1 MPSGAIG
8 PLRSETGA
16 LEDKVLWRVL
26 VAIVAGE
33 ESRSDQLRAEK
44 VGEVGAAVYGGGQ
57 RRRIELEGDKVLR
70 PAKG

>member
-8 PLRSETGA
+8 PLSSETGA

-33 ESRSDQLRAEK
+33 ERRGDQLGAEK
-44 VGEVGAAVYGGGQ
+44 VGEVRVYEGGQ
-57 RRRIELEGDKVLR
+57 RIWIELEGDKVLR
-70 PAKG
+70 PANG

>member
-1 MPSGAIG
+1 MPSGATG

-33 ESRSDQLRAEK
+33 EGRSDQLEIKRVVKQE
-44 VGEVGAAVYGGGQ
+44 
-57 RRRIELEGDKVLR
+57 RIVNDKED
-70 PAKG
+70 G

>member
-1 MPSGAIG
+1 MPSGATG

-33 ESRSDQLRAEK
+33 ERRSDQLGVKK
-44 VGEVGAAVYGGGQ
+44 VGGSKSVW
-57 RRRIELEGDKVLR
+57 RRTKKTDRAGR
-70 PAKG
+70 

>member
-1 MPSGAIG
+1 MPSGATG
-8 PLRSETGA
+8 PLRLETGA

-33 ESRSDQLRAEK
+33 EERSDQLGFEK
-44 VGEVGAAVYGGGQ
+44 VGKVGMYGGAQ

-70 PAKG
+70 PANG

>member
-1 MPSGAIG
+1 MPSGATG

-26 VAIVAGE
+26 VAILAGE
-33 ESRSDQLRAEK
+33 ERRNDQLEVEK
-44 VGEVGAAVYGGGQ
+44 VGEVGVYRGGQ

-70 PAKG
+70 PANG

>member
-1 MPSGAIG
+1 MPSGATG

-33 ESRSDQLRAEK
+33 ERRSGQLGVEK
-44 VGEVGAAVYGGGQ
+44 IGEPGLCGGGQ

-70 PAKG
+70 PANG

>member
-1 MPSGAIG
+1 MPSGATG

-26 VAIVAGE
+26 VAIVACKGG
-33 ESRSDQLRAEK
+33 RRDQVEVEKVREVGVNAEK
-44 VGEVGAAVYGGGQ
+44 Q
-57 RRRIELEGDKVLR
+57 RRRMELEGDKLLR

>member
-8 PLRSETGA
+8 PLSSETGA

-26 VAIVAGE
+26 VAILAGE
-33 ESRSDQLRAEK
+33 ERRSDQLQLGVEK
-44 VGEVGAAVYGGGQ
+44 VGEVGVYGGGQ

-70 PAKG
+70 PANG

>member
-1 MPSGAIG
+1 MPSGATG

-33 ESRSDQLRAEK
+33 ERRIDQLGVEK
-44 VGEVGAAVYGGGQ
+44 VGEAGVYGGQ

-70 PAKG
+70 PANG

>member
-33 ESRSDQLRAEK
+33 KRRSDQLRAEK
-44 VGEVGAAVYGGGQ
+44 VWEVGAGLFGGGQ

>member
-8 PLRSETGA
+8 PLSSETGA

-26 VAIVAGE
+26 VAILAGKQR
-33 ESRSDQLRAEK
+33 RSDQLGAEK
-44 VGEVGAAVYGGGQ
+44 VGEVGVYGGGQ

-70 PAKG
+70 PANG

>member
-8 PLRSETGA
+8 PLSSETGA

-33 ESRSDQLRAEK
+33 ERRGDQLGAEK
-44 VGEVGAAVYGGGQ
+44 VGEVGVYEGGQ
-57 RRRIELEGDKVLR
+57 RIWIELEGDKVLR
-70 PAKG
+70 PANG

>member
-1 MPSGAIG
+1 MPSGATG

-33 ESRSDQLRAEK
+33 ERRGDQLGVEK
-44 VGEVGAAVYGGGQ
+44 VGEAGLYGGGQ

-70 PAKG
+70 PANG

>member
-1 MPSGAIG
+1 MPSGATG

-26 VAIVAGE
+26 VAIVARKGG
-33 ESRSDQLRAEK
+33 RKDQAGMDK
-44 VGEVGAAVYGGGQ
+44 VGEAGVDSEGQ
-57 RRRIELEGDKVLR
+57 RRRMELEGDKLLR